1 MSRYLQ
7 AGSPFL
13 PEQLATITTDF
24 HREGYAVIPDV
35 LKPDVIAEIR
45 RISDEFMN
53 DPGPPKRHIPKGFI
67 LRNTLEL
74 HRVFVELLVREP
86 ILSLAK
92 AIVGERCKFVG
103 QDVIR
108 NPPGRAIAHW
118 HVDDVVE
125 FPLPPEMQRHDPR
138 VRMPVQS
145 FTIQMALSDID
156 CEADG
161 PTQVVPGSHYAERG
175 PNDQTNPTFDG
186 RGPVSIFCKAGDI
199 YLQNNQC
206 WHRGAP
212 NTGKRTRHII
222 QSQYAQRWAWMR
234 CGAFNRV
241 PIPEDTLRAATPEV
255 LDVMG
260 LTSER
265 TPVYYTKDAAAR

>member
-1 MSRYLQ
+1 
-7 AGSPFL
+7 
-13 PEQLATITTDF
+13 
-24 HREGYAVIPDV
+24 
-35 LKPDVIAEIR
+35 
-45 RISDEFMN
+45 
-53 DPGPPKRHIPKGFI
+53 
-67 LRNTLEL
+67 
-74 HRVFVELLVREP
+74 VREP

-103 QDVIR
+103 QNVIR

-125 FPLPPEMQRHDPR
+125 FPLPPEIARHDPS
-138 VRMPVQS
+138 VRMPVQW
-145 FTIQMALSDID
+145 FTIQMALSDI
-156 CEADG
+156 EREEDG
-161 PTQVVPGSHYAERG
+161 PTQVVPGSHYSGRR
-175 PNDQTNPTFDG
+175 PNDDVNPVFDG

-212 NTGKRTRHII
+212 NTGTRTRYII

-234 CGAFNRV
+234 FGAFNRV
-241 PIPEDTLRAATPEV
+241 PLPEDTLRDAGPEV

-260 LTSER
+260 LTAEG
-265 TPVYYTKDAAAR
+265 TPVYYSKGAAAR